1 MTKGEGVKY
10 SITILAIGFAI
21 AHLLL
26 PGLEIDVVTLILI
39 VVALVPWLAPVFK
52 SLELPGGIKFEF
64 SELERVTQHAKK
76 AGLIKS
82 KPLKKNKKIDYSF
95 LVVADQNPSLA
106 LAGLRIEIEKRL
118 RMLAQRAK
126 LNGDRASVRQLMY
139 ALAQKKMLSSQEQA
153 VLAEM
158 IITLNRAVHGE
169 DYDPRSAQWVME
181 NGPKILASL
190 DQKMTARRKLKVMK
204 VKV

>member
-1 MTKGEGVKY
+1 MTKGDGIKYGV
-10 SITILAIGFAI
+10 TLLAIGFAI

-26 PGLEIDVVTLILI
+26 PGLEIDAVTLILI

-82 KPLKKNKKIDYSF
+82 KPLKKKKVDYAF

-118 RMLAQRAK
+118 RLLAQRAK

-139 ALAQKKMLSSQEQA
+139 ALAQKKMLSPQEQA

-169 DYDPRSAQWVME
+169 DYDPRSAQWVIE
-181 NGPKILASL
+181 NGPKILESL
-190 DQKMTARRKLKVMK
+190 DQKITARRKLKVLK
-204 VKV
+204 VKI